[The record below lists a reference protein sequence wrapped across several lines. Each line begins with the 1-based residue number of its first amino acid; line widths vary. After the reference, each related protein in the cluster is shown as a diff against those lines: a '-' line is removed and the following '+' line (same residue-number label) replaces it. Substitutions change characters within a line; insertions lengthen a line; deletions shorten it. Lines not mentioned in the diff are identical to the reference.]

1 MTEFSESLT
10 DPFGAPADPWMAG
23 RTALVTGGGQQSEN
37 EPGVGYAICRVFA
50 AHGARVAVLDRDLA
64 AAQRT
69 VDAIE
74 ADGGTAVAVVADLLD
89 DEACRRAVEETVAA
103 FGGFDALVNNVAVGD
118 RAGVFD
124 VTPERFH
131 QLMDLNLTTAWQMTR
146 HAVDVLP
153 AGSAIV
159 NISSVGVRARGPAM
173 VYNLA
178 KAALENLTIGS
189 ANTLGE
195 RGVRV
200 NCVQVG
206 AIWGAF
212 AAANMS
218 EDMREIRKGW
228 SALGTEGSPWDIAQ
242 ATLFLASDRARWI
255 SGQLLSVDGGP
266 NTGRA
271 PKPAASAAS
280 AAAPVATV
288 PETTTPEGVPAV
300 HA

>member
-1 MTEFSESLT
+1 MTDPLL
-10 DPFGAPADPWMAG
+10 DPFGSATDPWMTG
-23 RTALVTGGGQQSEN
+23 RTALVTGGGQQSGTQ
-37 EPGVGYAICRVFA
+37 PGVGYAISRVFA
-50 AHGARVAVLDRDLA
+50 AHGARVAVLDREED

-69 VDAIE
+69 VDRIT
-74 ADGGTAVAVVADLLD
+74 ADGGTAVAVVADVLD
-89 DEACRRAVEETVAA
+89 DAACRRAVDEAVAA
-103 FGGFDALVNNVAVGD
+103 LGSLDTLVNNVAVGD
-118 RAGVFD
+118 RAGVFE

-146 HAVDVLP
+146 HAVEVLP
-153 AGSAIV
+153 AGGAIV

-178 KAALENLTIGS
+178 KAGLENLTIGA

-218 EDMREIRKGW
+218 EEMREIRKGW

-255 SGQLLSVDGGP
+255 SGQILSVDGGP

-271 PKPAASAAS
+271 PKPAAPAAS
-280 AAAPVATV
+280 AAAPVTAV
-288 PETTTPEGVPAV
+288 LETTTPEGAPAV

>member
-1 MTEFSESLT
+1 VTEFSESLT
-10 DPFGAPADPWMAG
+10 DPFGEAGELWMTG
-23 RTALVTGGGQQSEN
+23 RTALVTGGGQQSTT
-37 EPGVGYAICRVFA
+37 EPGVGYAISRVLA

-74 ADGGTAVAVVADLLD
+74 ADGGKAIAVVADLLD
-89 DEACRRAVEETVAA
+89 DDACRRAVEETVAQ
-103 FGGFDALVNNVAVGD
+103 FGGFDTLVNNVAVGD
-118 RAGVFD
+118 RAGIFE

-146 HAVDVLP
+146 HAVEVLP
-153 AGSAIV
+153 SGSAIV
-159 NISSVGVRARGPAM
+159 NISSVGVRARGPGM

-178 KAALENLTIGS
+178 KAGLENMTVGA

-195 RGVRV
+195 RGIRV

-218 EDMREIRKGW
+218 PEMREIRKGW
-228 SALGTEGSPWDIAQ
+228 SGLGTEGSPWDIAQ
-242 ATLFLASDRARWI
+242 AVLFLSSDRARWV
-255 SGQLLSVDGGP
+255 SGQILSVDGGP
-266 NTGRA
+266 SSPKP
-271 PKPAASAAS
+271 PKPAGDAK
-280 AAAPVATV
+280 
-288 PETTTPEGVPAV
+288 
-300 HA
+300 

>member
-1 MTEFSESLT
+1 MTDPLL
-10 DPFGAPADPWMAG
+10 DPFGGATDPWMTG
-23 RTALVTGGGQQSEN
+23 RTALVTGGGQQSGT
-37 EPGVGYAICRVFA
+37 EPGVGYAISRVFA
-50 AHGARVAVLDRDLA
+50 AHGASVAVLDRDGD

-69 VDAIE
+69 VDRIT
-74 ADGGTAVAVVADLLD
+74 ADGGTAVGVVADVLD
-89 DEACRRAVEETVAA
+89 DAACKRAVEQAVADL
-103 FGGFDALVNNVAVGD
+103 GFLDTLVNNVAVGD
-118 RAGVFD
+118 RAGVFE

-146 HAVDVLP
+146 HAIEVLP
-153 AGSAIV
+153 PGSAIV

-178 KAALENLTIGS
+178 KAALENLTVGA

-218 EDMREIRKGW
+218 PEMREIRRGW
-228 SALGTEGSPWDIAQ
+228 SALGTEGTPWDIAQ

-255 SGQLLSVDGGP
+255 SGQILSVDGGP

-271 PKPAASAAS
+271 PKPAAPAAG
-280 AAAPVATV
+280 AAPVTTV
-288 PETTTPEGVPAV
+288 LETTTPEGVPAV

>member
-1 MTEFSESLT
+1 MSEFSESLT
-10 DPFGAPADPWMAG
+10 DPFGGPADPWMAG

-103 FGGFDALVNNVAVGD
+103 FGGFDSLVNNVAVGD
-118 RAGVFD
+118 RAGVFE
-124 VTPERFH
+124 VTPDRFH
-131 QLMDLNLTTAWQMTR
+131 ELMDLNLTTAWQMTR
-146 HAVDVLP
+146 HAVEVLR

-159 NISSVGVRARGPAM
+159 NISSVGVRARGPGM

-178 KAALENLTIGS
+178 KAALENLTVGA
-189 ANTLGE
+189 ANTLGD
-195 RGVRV
+195 RGIRV

-218 EDMREIRKGW
+218 AEMRAVRKGW

-242 ATLFLASDRARWI
+242 ATLFLSSERARWV
-255 SGQLLSVDGGP
+255 SGQILSVDGGP
-266 NTGRA
+266 SS
-271 PKPAASAAS
+271 PKPPPVLAAP
-280 AAAPVATV
+280 AAARTPVTTV
-288 PETTTPEGVPAV
+288 LETTTPEGVPAV

>member
-1 MTEFSESLT
+1 MSEFSESLT
-10 DPFGAPADPWMAG
+10 DPFGEPADPWMAG

-89 DEACRRAVEETVAA
+89 DEACRRAVQETVAA
-103 FGGFDALVNNVAVGD
+103 FGGFDTLVNNVAVGD
-118 RAGVFD
+118 RAGVFE

-146 HAVDVLP
+146 HAVEVLS
-153 AGSAIV
+153 AGGAIV

-178 KAALENLTIGS
+178 KAALENLTIGA

-218 EDMREIRKGW
+218 EEMRAIRKGW

-255 SGQLLSVDGGP
+255 SGQILSVDGGP

-271 PKPAASAAS
+271 PKPAVSAAS
-280 AAAPVATV
+280 AAAPVTTV
-288 PETTTPEGVPAV
+288 LETTTPEGVPAV

>member
-10 DPFGAPADPWMAG
+10 DPFGGAADPWMAG

-103 FGGFDALVNNVAVGD
+103 FGGFDTLVNNVAVGD
-118 RAGVFD
+118 RAGVFE

-146 HAVDVLP
+146 HAVEVLP

-159 NISSVGVRARGPAM
+159 NISSVGVRARGPGM

-178 KAALENLTIGS
+178 KAALENLTVGA
-189 ANTLGE
+189 ANTLGD
-195 RGVRV
+195 RGIRV

-218 EDMREIRKGW
+218 AQMRAVRKGW

-242 ATLFLASDRARWI
+242 ATLFLSSERARWV
-255 SGQLLSVDGGP
+255 SGQILSVDGGP
-266 NTGRA
+266 SS
-271 PKPAASAAS
+271 PKPPVLAAQVTTAL
-280 AAAPVATV
+280 
-288 PETTTPEGVPAV
+288 ETATPEGVPAV

>member
-10 DPFGAPADPWMAG
+10 DPFGDAGEPWMTG
-23 RTALVTGGGQQSEN
+23 RTALVTGGGQQSTT
-37 EPGVGYAICRVFA
+37 EPGVGYAISRVFA

-74 ADGGTAVAVVADLLD
+74 ADGGKAIAVVADLLD
-89 DEACRRAVEETVAA
+89 DYACKRAVEETVGS
-103 FGGFDALVNNVAVGD
+103 FGGFDTLVNNVAVGD
-118 RAGVFD
+118 RAGIFE

-146 HAVDVLP
+146 HAVEVLP
-153 AGSAIV
+153 SGSAIV
-159 NISSVGVRARGPAM
+159 NISSVGVRARGPGM

-178 KAALENLTIGS
+178 KAGLENMTVGA

-195 RGVRV
+195 RGIRV

-218 EDMREIRKGW
+218 PEMRAIRRGW
-228 SALGTEGSPWDIAQ
+228 SGLGTEGSPWDIAQ
-242 ATLFLASDRARWI
+242 AVLFLASDRARWV
-255 SGQLLSVDGGP
+255 SGQILSVDGGP
-266 NTGRA
+266 SSPKP
-271 PKPAASAAS
+271 PKPAGD
-280 AAAPVATV
+280 AT
-288 PETTTPEGVPAV
+288 
-300 HA
+300 